1 MSVNPEEGKEVWI
14 QPVLEGMSEREIL
27 EGYTPEQLVD
37 YKGFLLEKYSDL
49 ERQVH
54 LVNDILDG
62 YGYTRKVDED
72 NIVLGEN

>member
-1 MSVNPEEGKEVWI
+1 MSAAAEEGREVWI
-14 QPVLEGMSEREIL
+14 QPTLEGMSERDIL
-27 EGYTPEQLVD
+27 EGFSPDQLVE
-37 YKGFLLEKYSDL
+37 YKGFLLERYSDL

-62 YGYTRKVDED
+62 YGVVQEGD

>member
-1 MSVNPEEGKEVWI
+1 MSASPQERETWI
-14 QPVLEGMSEREIL
+14 QPTLEGMSERDIL
-27 EGYTPEQLVD
+27 EGFSPEQLIE

-62 YGYTRKVDED
+62 YGVVQEGD